1 MPSPNNLRKVNLK
14 IFYPPPYKRHIWC
27 YKHANAGMISKVTEG
42 FDWDKAFLD
51 KSADEKTSILT
62 KLFSIS

>member
-1 MPSPNNLRKVNLK
+1 
-14 IFYPPPYKRHIWC
+14 
-27 YKHANAGMISKVTEG
+27 MISKVTEG

-51 KSADEKTSILT
+51 KSADEKTSVLK